1 MNEKLQRELDRI
13 ESLIAIQKNCL
24 DDGVDG
30 AQYMHGMANGMIL
43 VHSLF
48 ASQQPKFISRI
59 RRPYGRNIRHK
70 SAKSKRNR

>member
-24 DDGVDG
+24 DDGGDG

-43 VHSLF
+43 IH
-48 ASQQPKFISRI
+48 AMIIDQPPKFITRV